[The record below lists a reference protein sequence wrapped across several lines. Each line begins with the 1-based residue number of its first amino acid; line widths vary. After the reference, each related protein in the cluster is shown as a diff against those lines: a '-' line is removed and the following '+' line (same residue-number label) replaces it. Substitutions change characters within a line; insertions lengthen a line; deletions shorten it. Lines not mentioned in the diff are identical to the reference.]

1 MFSVVNKGALIYV
14 LDKRGETPLLRQG
27 VVADAVKLQPMLT
40 QYGVQ
45 TDVNM
50 KLVLDMGGGDTMELT
65 DLPGSQN
72 TFTYPDGKVTVSES
86 HDAMQG
92 IISSLKKQSD
102 DIVSGYE
109 RNKELSGVYNDM
121 LMDLNPEYR
130 KNEERDRELQSLKSD
145 VKEMKSMFKQ
155 WLEANTSGSRS
166 KGKE

>member
-14 LDKRGETPLLRQG
+14 LDKRGDSPVLKQG
-27 VVADAVKLQPMLT
+27 VVADTVKMQPQLS
-40 QYGVQ
+40 QFGVQ
-45 TDVNM
+45 TDINM

-102 DIVSGYE
+102 DIVSGYD
-109 RNKELSGVYNDM
+109 RHKELSGIYNDM

-130 KNEERDRELQSLKSD
+130 KNEERDRELQTLKSD
-145 VKEMKSMFKQ
+145 VKEMKSMMMQ
-155 WLEANTSGSRS
+155 WLEANTGNRR
-166 KGKE
+166 KDKE